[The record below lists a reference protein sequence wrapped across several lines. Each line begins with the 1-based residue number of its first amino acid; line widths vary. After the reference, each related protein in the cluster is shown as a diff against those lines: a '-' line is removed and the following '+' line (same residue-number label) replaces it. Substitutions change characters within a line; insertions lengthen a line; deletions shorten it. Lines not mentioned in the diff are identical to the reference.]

1 MLENRACL
9 LAEVSIPETKTLQQ
23 SYTNTPFRFQKFFSS
38 VLLGVVRI
46 LRNILHQNHED
57 DHDDQLQSIDLRSIT
72 LYICFLSVNIARY
85 FKPINLRSD
94 GIRSL
99 KLNGNLLLKDCCKT
113 N

>member
-1 MLENRACL
+1 M
-9 LAEVSIPETKTLQQ
+9 
-23 SYTNTPFRFQKFFSS
+23 
-38 VLLGVVRI
+38 GVVRI
-46 LRNILHQNHED
+46 LRNILHQNHVD

-99 KLNGNLLLKDCCKT
+99 KLNGNLFVKRLL
-113 N
+113 